1 MLHTV
6 DKLTVT
12 DGEELGRFADQ
23 TTPLIR
29 NCWYV
34 AGLSS
39 EFSRSLRSRRLLG
52 IDLVLYR
59 TVGGQ
64 AVAQRNRCPHRSFP
78 LAKGKLVGD
87 VLSCGYHGMGF
98 GPDGACVSM
107 PAMPIVPSYAN
118 LRTFPVVER
127 EPMVWI
133 WMGNPDLASE
143 SLIPDTSWL
152 ASEEWKSVGG
162 SFPIKSDYIAM
173 HENLLDQTHFPILH
187 PGTVGTPDYLRS
199 SLDVSVEGDVVVIH
213 RDLKNSAAPGIY
225 AKPTGLGTKPVDRH
239 SEARFIS
246 PALHTA
252 YATIQDPSPAAGSP
266 SRYRFNITHAFTP
279 ETQNSIHYWWFNSRD
294 FNLQDEQADQ
304 FLRDASAKAYA
315 EDLDALE
322 WISELV
328 QRDVEPQFDF
338 NFAPDKPGLLMR
350 KILYRLARAES
361 GRIVSENRTG
371 SAGVHVNAEAMR

>member
-1 MLHTV
+1 MASIITER
-6 DKLTVT
+6 VT
-12 DGEELGRFADQ
+12 TDLEELGCFADQ
-23 TTPLIR
+23 TTPLIK

-39 EFSRSLRSRRLLG
+39 EFSRALLSRRLLG

-59 TVGGQ
+59 TVAGLP
-64 AVAQRNRCPHRSFP
+64 VAQRNRCPHRSFP
-78 LAKGKLVGD
+78 LAKGKLAGD

-98 GPDGACVSM
+98 GPDGNCVEM
-107 PAMPIVPSYAN
+107 PAMPIVPSYAH

-127 EPMVWI
+127 APLVWV
-133 WMGNPDLASE
+133 WMGNADLADP
-143 SLIPDTSWL
+143 SLVPDTRWL
-152 ASEEWKSVGG
+152 SSPDWQSVGG
-162 SFPIKSDYIAM
+162 AFPIKSDYIAM

-187 PGTVGTPDYLRS
+187 PGTVGTPDYMRS
-199 SLDVSVEGDVVVIH
+199 TLDVSVEEDVVVIH
-213 RDLKNSAAPGIY
+213 RDLKNSPSPGIY
-225 AKPTGLGTKPVDRH
+225 AKPTRLGSKPVDRH
-239 SEARFIS
+239 SEARFVS

-252 YATIQDPSPAAGSP
+252 YATITDPNPGERGRE
-266 SRYRFNITHAFTP
+266 RYRFNITHAFTP
-279 ETQNSIHYWWFNSRD
+279 ETQNTIHYWWFNSRD
-294 FNLQDEQADQ
+294 FNLDDEQADQ

-350 KILYRLARAES
+350 RILYRLACAENGQNS
-361 GRIVSENRTG
+361 P
-371 SAGVHVNAEAMR
+371 EADTSCADNCKQ